1 MMNKDTPGYSGRR
14 GSKNLGELVSGDY
27 PTFGAD
33 MTVKVYEDGGYF
45 IDDEDLTPSEIAFY
59 QGVYGEEISR
69 EHVASSDRE
78 LDSLGDESDHFEE
91 MTLP

>member
-1 MMNKDTPGYSGRR
+1 
-14 GSKNLGELVSGDY
+14 
-27 PTFGAD
+27 

-69 EHVASSDRE
+69 EHAASSDRE

>member
-1 MMNKDTPGYSGRR
+1 MAGPATWTTTHQLHWRVYQ
-14 GSKNLGELVSGDY
+14 
-27 PTFGAD
+27 D